1 MADNSSVDFAVVAY
15 RDEGVWQVQPLP
27 PGSADDI
34 ETLVDALRPWPSDTG
49 ALGFVS
55 VDDDFFV
62 IARVMG
68 PSVRLLLSDVTAATE
83 WELASGVIDLLDLPE
98 PDDEE
103 DPQPAGDLGLLSD
116 LGVSAMDMGVLC
128 DDEDLY
134 PEELLGDVARFV
146 GFEAQFQAAV
156 DAVSV

>member
-1 MADNSSVDFAVVAY
+1 MAKSAVDFAVVAY
-15 RDEGVWQVQPLP
+15 RDEGLWLVQPLP
-27 PGSADDI
+27 SGSADDI
-34 ETLVDALRPWPSDTG
+34 DTLVTALRPWPSDTG
-49 ALGFVS
+49 AIGLVS

-68 PSVRLLLSDVTAATE
+68 GRTQLLLSDVTAATE

-103 DPQPAGDLGLLSD
+103 DPQPAGDLGLLAD

-134 PEELLGDVARFV
+134 PEDVLADVARQI
-146 GFEAQFQAAV
+146 GFESQFQAAV

>member
-1 MADNSSVDFAVVAY
+1 MAKSAVDFAVVAY
-15 RDEGVWQVQPLP
+15 RDEGLWQVQPLP
-27 PGSADDI
+27 SGSADDI
-34 ETLVDALRPWPSDTG
+34 DTLVTALRPWPSDTG
-49 ALGFVS
+49 AIGLVS

-68 PSVRLLLSDVTAATE
+68 VRTQLLLSDVTAATE

-98 PDDEE
+98 PDDDE
-103 DPQPAGDLGLLSD
+103 DPQPAGDLGLLAD

-134 PEELLGDVARFV
+134 PEDVLADVARQI
-146 GFEAQFQAAV
+146 GFESQFQAAV

>member
-1 MADNSSVDFAVVAY
+1 MAKSAVDFAVVAY
-15 RDEGVWQVQPLP
+15 RDEGLWLVQPLP
-27 PGSADDI
+27 SGSADDI
-34 ETLVDALRPWPSDTG
+34 DTLVTALRPWPSDTG
-49 ALGFVS
+49 AIGLVS

-68 PSVRLLLSDVTAATE
+68 ARTQLLLSDVTAATE

-98 PDDEE
+98 PDDDE
-103 DPQPAGDLGLLSD
+103 DPQPAGDLGLLAD

-134 PEELLGDVARFV
+134 PEDVLADVARQI
-146 GFEAQFQAAV
+146 GFESQFQAAV

>member
-1 MADNSSVDFAVVAY
+1 MADSSIDFAVVAY
-15 RDEGVWQVQPLP
+15 RDEGVWQVQALP

-34 ETLVDALRPWPSDTG
+34 DALVAALRPWPSDTG
-49 ALGFVS
+49 ALGLVS

-68 PSVRLLLSDVTAATE
+68 ARTQLLLSDVTAATE
-83 WELASGVIDLLDLPE
+83 WELASGVIDFLDLPE
-98 PDDEE
+98 PDDDE
-103 DPQPAGDLGLLSD
+103 DPQPAGDLAIVAD

-134 PEELLGDVARFV
+134 PDDVLTDVARAI
-146 GFEAQFQAAV
+146 GFQRQFEAAV

>member
-1 MADNSSVDFAVVAY
+1 MANSAVDFAVVAY

-27 PGSADDI
+27 SGSADDI
-34 ETLVDALRPWPSDTG
+34 DTLVTALRPWPSDTG
-49 ALGFVS
+49 AIGLVS

-68 PSVRLLLSDVTAATE
+68 ARTQLLLSDVTAATE

-98 PDDEE
+98 PDDDE
-103 DPQPAGDLGLLSD
+103 DPQPAGDLGLLAD

-134 PEELLGDVARFV
+134 PDDVLADVARQI
-146 GFEAQFQAAV
+146 GFESQFQAAV

>member
-1 MADNSSVDFAVVAY
+1 MANSAVDFAVVAY
-15 RDEGVWQVQPLP
+15 RDEGLWQVQPLP
-27 PGSADDI
+27 GGSADDI
-34 ETLVDALRPWPSDTG
+34 DTLVTALRPWPSDTG
-49 ALGFVS
+49 AIGLVS

-68 PSVRLLLSDVTAATE
+68 ARTQLLLSDVTAATE

-98 PDDEE
+98 PDDDE
-103 DPQPAGDLGLLSD
+103 DPQPAGDLGLLAD

-134 PEELLGDVARFV
+134 PEDVLADVARQI
-146 GFEAQFQAAV
+146 GFESQFQAAV

>member
-1 MADNSSVDFAVVAY
+1 MAKSAVDFAVVAY
-15 RDEGVWQVQPLP
+15 RDEGLWLVQPLP
-27 PGSADDI
+27 SGSADDI
-34 ETLVDALRPWPSDTG
+34 DTLVTALRPWPSDTG
-49 ALGFVS
+49 AIGLVS

-68 PSVRLLLSDVTAATE
+68 GRTQLLLSDVTAATE
-83 WELASGVIDLLDLPE
+83 WELASGVLDLLDLPE
-98 PDDEE
+98 PDDDE
-103 DPQPAGDLGLLSD
+103 DPQPAGDLGLLAD

-134 PEELLGDVARFV
+134 PEDVLADVARQI
-146 GFEAQFQAAV
+146 GFESQFQAAV

>member
-1 MADNSSVDFAVVAY
+1 MADNAVDFAVVAY
-15 RDEGVWQVQPLP
+15 RDEGQWQVQALP
-27 PGSADDI
+27 SGSADDI
-34 ETLVDALRPWPSDTG
+34 DTLVTALRPWPSDTG
-49 ALGFVS
+49 ALGLVS

-68 PSVRLLLSDVTAATE
+68 QRVQLLLSDVTAATE
-83 WELASGVIDLLDLPE
+83 WELASGVIDQLDLPE
-98 PDDEE
+98 PDDDE
-103 DPQPAGDLGLLSD
+103 DPQPAGDLALLAD

-134 PEELLGDVARFV
+134 PEDVLADVARLI
-146 GFEAQFQAAV
+146 GFESQFQAAV

>member
-1 MADNSSVDFAVVAY
+1 MADSSVDFAVVAY
-15 RDEGVWQVQPLP
+15 RDEGQWQVQALP
-27 PGSADDI
+27 GGSADDI
-34 ETLVDALRPWPSDTG
+34 DTLVTALRPWPSDTG
-49 ALGFVS
+49 ALGLVS

-68 PSVRLLLSDVTAATE
+68 PRVQLLLSDVTAATE
-83 WELASGVIDLLDLPE
+83 WELASGVIDQLDLPE
-98 PDDEE
+98 PDDDE
-103 DPQPAGDLGLLSD
+103 DPQPAGDLALLAD

-134 PEELLGDVARFV
+134 PEDVLADVARLV

>member
-27 PGSADDI
+27 SGSADDI
-34 ETLVDALRPWPSDTG
+34 DSLVAALRPWPSDTG
-49 ALGFVS
+49 ALGMVS

-68 PSVRLLLSDVTAATE
+68 ASVRLLLSDVTAATE
-83 WELASGVIDLLDLPE
+83 WELASGVLDLLDLPE

-103 DPQPAGDLGLLSD
+103 DPQPAGDLGLLAD

-134 PEELLGDVARFV
+134 PEELLSDVARFV

>member
-1 MADNSSVDFAVVAY
+1 MADSSVDFAVVAY
-15 RDEGVWQVQPLP
+15 RDEGVWQVQALP
-27 PGSADDI
+27 RGSADDI
-34 ETLVDALRPWPSDTG
+34 DSLINALRPWPSDTG
-49 ALGFVS
+49 ALGLVS

-68 PSVRLLLSDVTAATE
+68 ARTQLLLSDVTAATE

-98 PDDEE
+98 PDDDE
-103 DPQPAGDLGLLSD
+103 DPQPAGDLAILAD
-116 LGVSAMDMGVLC
+116 LGVSAMDLGVLC

-134 PEELLGDVARFV
+134 PEDVLADVARLI
-146 GFEAQFQAAV
+146 GFESQFQAAV

>member
-1 MADNSSVDFAVVAY
+1 MANSAVDFAVVAY
-15 RDEGVWQVQPLP
+15 RDEGLWQVQPLP
-27 PGSADDI
+27 SGSADDI
-34 ETLVDALRPWPSDTG
+34 DTLVTALRPWPSDTG
-49 ALGFVS
+49 AIGLVS

-68 PSVRLLLSDVTAATE
+68 GRTQLLLSDVTAATE

-98 PDDEE
+98 PDDDEA
-103 DPQPAGDLGLLSD
+103 PQPAGDLGLLAD

-134 PEELLGDVARFV
+134 PEDVLVDVARQI
-146 GFEAQFQAAV
+146 GFESQFQAAV

>member
-1 MADNSSVDFAVVAY
+1 VCGRSSRCPQAARTTSRRWWTRCV
-15 RDEGVWQVQPLP
+15 
-27 PGSADDI
+27 
-34 ETLVDALRPWPSDTG
+34 PWPSDTG

-98 PDDEE
+98 PDDDVPVGAVVLVRDGEVVG
-103 DPQPAGDLGLLSD
+103 PATTTGRATATRPRTPRCSRCAAAAAALGR
-116 LGVSAMDMGVLC
+116 GG
-128 DDEDLY
+128 
-134 PEELLGDVARFV
+134 
-146 GFEAQFQAAV
+146 
-156 DAVSV
+156 

>member
-1 MADNSSVDFAVVAY
+1 MAKSAVDFAVVAY
-15 RDEGVWQVQPLP
+15 RDEGLWLVQPLP
-27 PGSADDI
+27 SGSADDI
-34 ETLVDALRPWPSDTG
+34 DTLVTALRPWPSDTG
-49 ALGFVS
+49 AIGLVS

-68 PSVRLLLSDVTAATE
+68 GRTQLLLSDVTAATE

-98 PDDEE
+98 PDDDE
-103 DPQPAGDLGLLSD
+103 DPQPAGDLGLLAD

-134 PEELLGDVARFV
+134 PEDVLADVARQI
-146 GFEAQFQAAV
+146 GFESQFQAAV

>member
-1 MADNSSVDFAVVAY
+1 MADNAVDFAVVAY

-27 PGSADDI
+27 AGCADDI
-34 ETLVDALRPWPSDTG
+34 DKLVEALRPWPSDTG
-49 ALGFVS
+49 ALGLVS

-68 PSVRLLLSDVTAATE
+68 QHVRLLLSDVTAATE
-83 WELASGVIDLLDLPE
+83 WELASGVLDLLDLPE
-98 PDDEE
+98 PDDDE
-103 DPQPAGDLGLLSD
+103 DPQPAGDLGIVAD

-134 PEELLGDVARFV
+134 PDDVLTDIAGQL
-146 GFEAQFQAAV
+146 GFESQFQAAV
-156 DAVSV
+156 DSVSV

>member
-1 MADNSSVDFAVVAY
+1 MANSAVDFAVVAY

-27 PGSADDI
+27 SGSADDI
-34 ETLVDALRPWPSDTG
+34 DTLVTALRPWPSDTG
-49 ALGFVS
+49 AIGLVS

-68 PSVRLLLSDVTAATE
+68 GRTQLLLSDVTAATE

-98 PDDEE
+98 PDDDE
-103 DPQPAGDLGLLSD
+103 DPQPAGDLALLAD

-134 PEELLGDVARFV
+134 PEDVLVDVARQI
-146 GFEAQFQAAV
+146 GFESQFQAAV

>member
-1 MADNSSVDFAVVAY
+1 MANSAVDFAVVAY
-15 RDEGVWQVQPLP
+15 RDEGLWQVQPLP
-27 PGSADDI
+27 SGSADDI
-34 ETLVDALRPWPSDTG
+34 DTLVTALRPWPSDTG
-49 ALGFVS
+49 AIGLVS

-68 PSVRLLLSDVTAATE
+68 VRTQLLLSDVTAATE

-98 PDDEE
+98 PDDDE
-103 DPQPAGDLGLLSD
+103 DPQPAGDLGLLAD

-134 PEELLGDVARFV
+134 PEDVLADVARQI
-146 GFEAQFQAAV
+146 GFESQFQAAV

>member
-1 MADNSSVDFAVVAY
+1 MADSPVDFAVVAY
-15 RDEGVWQVQPLP
+15 RDEGLWQVQPLP
-27 PGSADDI
+27 NGSADDI
-34 ETLVDALRPWPSDTG
+34 DALVSALRPWPSDTG
-49 ALGFVS
+49 ALGLVS

-68 PSVRLLLSDVTAATE
+68 ARTQLLLSDVTAATE

-98 PDDEE
+98 PDDDE
-103 DPQPAGDLGLLSD
+103 DPQPAGDLGLLAD

-134 PEELLGDVARFV
+134 PEDVLADVARLV
-146 GFEAQFQAAV
+146 GFESQFQAAV

>member
-1 MADNSSVDFAVVAY
+1 MADNAVDFAVVAY
-15 RDEGVWQVQPLP
+15 RDEGQWQVQALP

-34 ETLVDALRPWPSDTG
+34 ETLITALRPWPSDTG
-49 ALGFVS
+49 ALGLVS

-68 PSVRLLLSDVTAATE
+68 QRVQLLLSDVTAATE
-83 WELASGVIDLLDLPE
+83 WELASGVIDQLDLPE
-98 PDDEE
+98 PDDDE
-103 DPQPAGDLGLLSD
+103 DPQPAGDLALLAD

-128 DDEDLY
+128 DDDELY
-134 PEELLGDVARFV
+134 PDDVLADVARLI
-146 GFEAQFQAAV
+146 GFESQFQAAV

>member
-1 MADNSSVDFAVVAY
+1 MADNAVDFAVVAY
-15 RDEGVWQVQPLP
+15 RDEGQWQVQALP

-34 ETLVDALRPWPSDTG
+34 ESLITALRPWPSDTG
-49 ALGFVS
+49 ALGLVS

-68 PSVRLLLSDVTAATE
+68 QRVQLLLSDVTAATE
-83 WELASGVIDLLDLPE
+83 WELASGVIDQLDLPE
-98 PDDEE
+98 PDDDE
-103 DPQPAGDLGLLSD
+103 DPQPAGDLALLAD

-128 DDEDLY
+128 DDDELY
-134 PEELLGDVARFV
+134 PDDVLADVARLI
-146 GFEAQFQAAV
+146 GFESQFQAAV

>member
-1 MADNSSVDFAVVAY
+1 MADSAVDFAVVAY
-15 RDEGVWQVQPLP
+15 RDEGLWQVQLLP
-27 PGSADDI
+27 SGSADDI
-34 ETLVDALRPWPSDTG
+34 DTLVTALRPWPSDTG
-49 ALGFVS
+49 AIGLVS

-68 PSVRLLLSDVTAATE
+68 VRTQLLLSDVTAATE

-98 PDDEE
+98 PDDDE
-103 DPQPAGDLGLLSD
+103 DPQPAGDLGLLAD

-134 PEELLGDVARFV
+134 PEDVLADVARQI
-146 GFEAQFQAAV
+146 GFESQFQAAV

>member
-1 MADNSSVDFAVVAY
+1 MANSAVDFAVVAY
-15 RDEGVWQVQPLP
+15 RDEGLWQVQPLP
-27 PGSADDI
+27 SGSADDI
-34 ETLVDALRPWPSDTG
+34 DTLVTALRPWPSDTG
-49 ALGFVS
+49 AIGLVS

-68 PSVRLLLSDVTAATE
+68 GRTQLLLSDVTAATE

-98 PDDEE
+98 PDDDE
-103 DPQPAGDLGLLSD
+103 DPQPAGDLGLLAD

-134 PEELLGDVARFV
+134 PEDVLADVARQI
-146 GFEAQFQAAV
+146 GFESQFQAAV

>member
-134 PEELLGDVARFV
+134 PEDVLAQVARQI
-146 GFEAQFQAAV
+146 GFESQFQAAV

>member
-1 MADNSSVDFAVVAY
+1 MADNAVDFAVVAY
-15 RDEGVWQVQPLP
+15 RDEGQWQVQALP
-27 PGSADDI
+27 SGSADDI
-34 ETLVDALRPWPSDTG
+34 DTLVTALRPWPSDTG
-49 ALGFVS
+49 ALGLVS

-68 PSVRLLLSDVTAATE
+68 QRVQLLLSDVTAATE
-83 WELASGVIDLLDLPE
+83 WELASGVIDHLDLPE
-98 PDDEE
+98 PDDDE
-103 DPQPAGDLGLLSD
+103 DPQPAGDLALLAD

-134 PEELLGDVARFV
+134 PEDVLADVARLI
-146 GFEAQFQAAV
+146 GFESQFQAAV

>member
-1 MADNSSVDFAVVAY
+1 MAKSAVDFAVVAY
-15 RDEGVWQVQPLP
+15 RDEGLWQVQPLP
-27 PGSADDI
+27 SGSADDI
-34 ETLVDALRPWPSDTG
+34 DTLVTALRPWPSDTG
-49 ALGFVS
+49 AIGLVS

-68 PSVRLLLSDVTAATE
+68 VRTQLLLSDVTAATE

-98 PDDEE
+98 PDDDE
-103 DPQPAGDLGLLSD
+103 DPQPAGDLGLLAD

-134 PEELLGDVARFV
+134 PEDGLADVARQI
-146 GFEAQFQAAV
+146 GFESQFQAAV
-156 DAVSV
+156 DAVRV

>member
-98 PDDEE
+98 PDDE
-103 DPQPAGDLGLLSD
+103 
-116 LGVSAMDMGVLC
+116 
-128 DDEDLY
+128 DLY

>member
-1 MADNSSVDFAVVAY
+1 MAKSAVDFAVVAY
-15 RDEGVWQVQPLP
+15 RDEGLWLVQPLP
-27 PGSADDI
+27 SGSADDI
-34 ETLVDALRPWPSDTG
+34 DTLVTALRPWPSDTG
-49 ALGFVS
+49 AIGLVS

-68 PSVRLLLSDVTAATE
+68 GRTQLLLSDVTAATE

-98 PDDEE
+98 PDDDE
-103 DPQPAGDLGLLSD
+103 DPQPAGDLGLLAD

-134 PEELLGDVARFV
+134 PEDVLVDVARQI
-146 GFEAQFQAAV
+146 GFESQFQAAV

>member
-1 MADNSSVDFAVVAY
+1 MADSAVDFAVVAY
-15 RDEGVWQVQPLP
+15 RDEGLWQVQPLP
-27 PGSADDI
+27 SGSADDI
-34 ETLVDALRPWPSDTG
+34 DTLVTALRPWPSDTG
-49 ALGFVS
+49 AIGLVS

-68 PSVRLLLSDVTAATE
+68 GRTQLLLSDVTAATE

-98 PDDEE
+98 PDDDE
-103 DPQPAGDLGLLSD
+103 DPQPAGDLGLLAD

-134 PEELLGDVARFV
+134 PEDVLADVARQI
-146 GFEAQFQAAV
+146 GFESQFQAAV

>member
-1 MADNSSVDFAVVAY
+1 MANSAVDFAVVAY

-27 PGSADDI
+27 SGSADDI
-34 ETLVDALRPWPSDTG
+34 DTLVTALRPWPSDTG
-49 ALGFVS
+49 AIGLVS

-68 PSVRLLLSDVTAATE
+68 ARTQLLLSDVTAATE

-98 PDDEE
+98 PDDDE
-103 DPQPAGDLGLLSD
+103 DPQPAGDLGLLAD
-116 LGVSAMDMGVLC
+116 LGVTAMDMGVLC

-134 PEELLGDVARFV
+134 PDDVLADVARQI
-146 GFEAQFQAAV
+146 GFESQFQAAV